1 MNSPNDK
8 IADPSAGPKTHP
20 AVLDARVADR
30 LDELKAALADVGAPA
45 HLEPALVDAFRDR
58 RDRSRSAAAPRLW
71 WMPPLAMVAA
81 VAVVSWMVRNPASP
95 PVAEPPMVEPM
106 TQAAADGDAGP
117 FLALKPLER
126 IALEPQ
132 ATVVATEFPRA
143 LLAQWGLPVSP
154 ERAGEP
160 VRAEMLYSAEGEP
173 LALRI
178 LN

>member
-1 MNSPNDK
+1 MNPD
-8 IADPSAGPKTHP
+8 IDRLHP
-20 AVLDARVADR
+20 AVREARLAER
-30 LDELKAALADVGAPA
+30 LETLRSALAAVAAPA
-45 HLEPALVDAFRDR
+45 SLEPALVDRFRAHR
-58 RDRSRSAAAPRLW
+58 RRERSLARPRLW
-71 WMPPLAMVAA
+71 WLPPLAMVVT
-81 VAVVSWMVRNPASP
+81 VAFVSWMVRVPPAL
-95 PVAEPPMVEPM
+95 PVPEADPGS
-106 TQAAADGDAGP
+106 AAAPAPAGAQDAGP

-126 IALEPQ
+126 IALEPR

-160 VRAEMLYSAEGEP
+160 VRAEFLYSAQGEP

>member
-1 MNSPNDK
+1 MNAEGRTPL
-8 IADPSAGPKTHP
+8 HP
-20 AVLDARVADR
+20 AVLEARIADR
-30 LDELKAALADVGAPA
+30 LDELKAALAQVKAPA
-45 HLEPALVDAFRDR
+45 HLEPALADAFRDR
-58 RDRSRSAAAPRLW
+58 RGRRVERPRLW
-71 WMPPLAMVAA
+71 WMPPLAMVAT
-81 VAVVSWMVRNPASP
+81 VAVVSWMVRNPATR
-95 PVAEPPMVEPM
+95 PVAEPALEFI
-106 TQAAADGDAGP
+106 TQAAEGDPGP
-117 FLALKPLER
+117 FLALRSLER

-178 LN
+178 LD